1 MFPTEWETQTG
12 ARRKRRAPDEPGPD
26 RDHCPP
32 DEPPP
37 SDRIEDLRLPQLI
50 LRNINTSPRVPATPA
65 ELDLDA
71 ILSRVPYREILENLY
86 GREPYARAEVPVVS
100 RAYEEAFLREPTAGE
115 RPCVSGDLCECMF
128 IDPCTPFVGVE
139 FLLPG
144 EAPPSTPH
152 FCVLC
157 SRKVTQKL
165 FYDILL
171 ANKDVHGL
179 IQRYGN
185 LCNIPGPLARSLS
198 LARAARLTETRLYFA
213 PAGEYARECML
224 LCPQHM
230 PLQCMPLPIMS
241 HQRNKYRVV
250 LNGGLKHLEQLRVR
264 HEDFAS
270 PSTREQP

>member
-12 ARRKRRAPDEPGPD
+12 ARRKRRAPDEPGPEHD
-26 RDHCPP
+26 RDQHGPL

-50 LRNINTSPRVPATPA
+50 LRNINTSPHVPATPA
-65 ELDLDA
+65 ELDLDT

-86 GREPYARAEVPVVS
+86 GRETYARPNVPVVA
-100 RAYEEAFLREPTAGE
+100 RAYEEAFLREPTGAE

-144 EAPPSTPH
+144 EPPPPTPQ

-171 ANKDVHGL
+171 AGKDVHGL

-185 LCNIPGPLARSLS
+185 LCNMPGAPAPPR
-198 LARAARLTETRLYFA
+198 ARAHTHT
-213 PAGEYARECML
+213 
-224 LCPQHM
+224 H
-230 PLQCMPLPIMS
+230 S
-241 HQRNKYRVV
+241 
-250 LNGGLKHLEQLRVR
+250 
-264 HEDFAS
+264 D
-270 PSTREQP
+270 

>member
-144 EAPPSTPH
+144 ETPPGTPH

-185 LCNIPGPLARSLS
+185 LCNIPGPRARSLS
-198 LARAARLTETRLYFA
+198 PEPRALLRPAFTLRPQASTHGSACCSARSTCRCSACPSRSCRTSATSTGSSSTAA
-213 PAGEYARECML
+213 
-224 LCPQHM
+224 
-230 PLQCMPLPIMS
+230 
-241 HQRNKYRVV
+241 
-250 LNGGLKHLEQLRVR
+250 
-264 HEDFAS
+264 
-270 PSTREQP
+270 